1 MSRSVSSQEC
11 ELWAVN
17 ATSNGLVVVEVETE
31 PCPPHAKAIHR
42 AVRSYWLENHGK
54 SLTHTHTSASMCYNT
69 FLFPQTV
76 YLRGSQFFLK
86 RWPAL
91 SRWLCPA
98 LFTWFHSFSPS
109 VPSGVQLSGCLFSLV
124 SPISQPGWSCP
135 GSPDV
140 SLSFL
145 SLHMSPPSCLSSLV
159 SRHFIPSLTGD

>member
-1 MSRSVSSQEC
+1 MGRQYHKQWPGGSRSGNRALSTACQGHSPG
-11 ELWAVN
+11 
-17 ATSNGLVVVEVETE
+17 SKIILV
-31 PCPPHAKAIHR
+31 
-42 AVRSYWLENHGK
+42 GK
-54 SLTHTHTSASMCYNT
+54 SWKITHTHTSASMCYNT